1 LASDTGAA
9 EVVMWVLGRD
19 ARFGMLL
26 PRWLSRLV
34 LVSCLAG
41 CAGVGGSPRTD
52 GAAAGS
58 AGTFPPPTV
67 QLSRTVTGGNEAGA
81 VERGYRRFWAVA
93 ASIGALPPGRW
104 WAALSTVATQPL
116 LGDVYRGLQVQRAAG
131 RRDFGTVVPHP
142 RVAAASVGRAS
153 VLDCQDAS
161 GSGELDV
168 DTGLPR
174 STGSARTALA
184 GTLSLGPDGVWRV
197 SQLRYLE
204 EPC

>member
-1 LASDTGAA
+1 
-9 EVVMWVLGRD
+9 MWILGRD
-19 ARFGMLL
+19 ARSGVVMLRRVGL
-26 PRWLSRLV
+26 LV

-41 CAGVGGSPRTD
+41 CAGIGGSPGTD
-52 GAAAGS
+52 GAVAGS
-58 AGTFPPPTV
+58 AGTFPSATV
-67 QLSRTVTGGNEAGA
+67 QLSRAAAGGNEAGA
-81 VERGYRRFWAVA
+81 VERGYRRFWMVA
-93 ASIGALPPGRW
+93 ASMGALPPGRW

-131 RRDFGTVVPHP
+131 RRDFGAVVPHA
-142 RVAAASVGRAS
+142 RVVAVSAGRAS

-168 DTGLPR
+168 DTGLPQ

-184 GTLSLGPDGVWRV
+184 GTLSRGPDDVWRV